1 MKKFTKQALT
11 TLLAIL
17 LLLAVLTGC
26 GAKAASYDYAVAEEA
41 AAEAPMEEP
50 AAAEEAIYEEP
61 EYESYDLKTNAEAA
75 PEEEAAVGDE
85 AQEEAAEAPQNLLA
99 EKIIYSAYVHIETT
113 EFDKALK
120 SIDDMVKEYGGFIQ
134 SSEINGNT
142 RTNADGT
149 TSVEN
154 RNAYY
159 VLRVPSSKFN
169 DCLNRSGTIGSVLSS
184 NTVADNITSQFTDA
198 EARKSSLAVQEERL
212 LAMMEK
218 SEDVETLVELENRL
232 ADVRYEIESLE
243 RQLINWQRSVD
254 YSTVKLNVDEVEIY
268 TPVLPVTPTFGER
281 LNKAFADGWNGFKD
295 FGKRLILWFARSLPT
310 LVILAILA
318 VAAFFI
324 VRKIK
329 RRVTAKKIPYAR
341 VMPTEDKPAD
351 ENK

>member
-1 MKKFTKQALT
+1 MKKSTKQALT

-26 GAKAASYDYAVAEEA
+26 GAKAASYDYAIEEP
-41 AAEAPMEEP
+41 AAEAPMEEY
-50 AAAEEAIYEEP
+50 AAAEEAVYAEP
-61 EYESYDLKTNAEAA
+61 EYERYDLKTTADAE
-75 PEEEAAVGDE
+75 PQEEETVS
-85 AQEEAAEAPQNLLA
+85 AETPQNLLA
-99 EKIIYSAYVHIETT
+99 EKIIYSAYLHIETT
-113 EFDKALK
+113 EFDNALK
-120 SIDDMVKEYGGFIQ
+120 SIDAMVKDYGGFIQ
-134 SSEINGNT
+134 SSEVNGNT
-142 RTNADGT
+142 RTDEDGT
-149 TSVEN
+149 TSLVN
-154 RNAYY
+154 RHAYY

-184 NTVADNITSQFTDA
+184 NTIADNITSQFTDA
-198 EARKSSLAVQEERL
+198 EARKASLAVQEERL

-232 ADVRYEIESLE
+232 AEVRYEIESLE

-254 YSTVKLNVDEVEIY
+254 YSTVKLNVDEVEVY

-295 FGKRLILWFARSLPT
+295 FGKRFILWFARSLPT

>member
-1 MKKFTKQALT
+1 MKKSTKQALT

-26 GAKAASYDYAVAEEA
+26 GAKSAGYDYAVEEPA
-41 AAEAPMEEP
+41 SEAPMAEP

-61 EYESYDLKTNAEAA
+61 EYENYELKTTAEAE
-75 PEEEAAVGDE
+75 PQEAAAGDQ
-85 AQEEAAEAPQNLLA
+85 AQEDAAEVPQNLLA
-99 EKIIYSAYVHIETT
+99 EKIIYSAYLHIETT
-113 EFDKALK
+113 EFDNALK
-120 SIDDMVKEYGGFIQ
+120 SIDAMVKDYGGFVE
-134 SSEINGNT
+134 SSEVNGNT
-142 RTNADGT
+142 RTNEDGT
-149 TSVEN
+149 TSLVN

-198 EARKSSLAVQEERL
+198 EARKASLAVQEERL

-232 ADVRYEIESLE
+232 AEVRYEIESLE

-254 YSTVKLNVDEVEIY
+254 YSTVKLNVDEVEVY

-295 FGKRLILWFARSLPT
+295 FGKRFILWFARSLPT

-318 VAAFFI
+318 VAAFFT

-329 RRVTAKKIPYAR
+329 RRAKAKKIPYAR